1 MYPFG
6 VSNSMAPMGVR
17 PAMAPMG
24 VRPAMAPMGVRP
36 AMAPMPSVMAPM
48 GVRPAMAPTPMMGPT
63 SRISDEVVKKQIMQ
77 IQQIDTSLVGMT
89 RSFSD
94 GVKFFKNLLNQ
105 RKTIEQN
112 LIRAGSQPPAL
123 PKEVNDFLLTMQV

>member
-1 MYPFG
+1 
-6 VSNSMAPMGVR
+6 MGVR

-36 AMAPMPSVMAPM
+36 AMAPPSAMAPK
-48 GVRPAMAPTPMMGPT
+48 PAIPSFPSFGAPTPMMGPT
-63 SRISDEVVKKQIMQ
+63 FRIPDEVVKSQIRQ
-77 IQQIDTSLVGMT
+77 IQRIDESLIGMT
-89 RSFSD
+89 RSFSE
-94 GVKFFKNLLNQ
+94 GIKFFKNLMNQ